1 MRYKFKVRGKLKN
14 LFKKVEDLT
23 KKIRNDRKK
32 IFNDLTKLQNILRQQ
47 KFIRS
52 YCNYNQ
58 YRTILGNNLI
68 SEICKVSSIIDT
80 MSESVYRER
89 VRIARDIGILDKEL
103 NKYVKIYDEASLQNR
118 KDIIKELEEQKS
130 IVVEELNSEVQEEG
144 LLKDIINLHNEKE
157 KLVNNLIIIIRNNA
171 VKKDFNELN
180 KLIKNEKRIINE
192 LNKYMKENEKNL
204 KNERGSINQTE
215 HII

>member
-1 MRYKFKVRGKLKN
+1 MAFKGFGGKIKN
-14 LFKKVEDLT
+14 PFKKVEDLT

-32 IFNDLTKLQNILRQQ
+32 IFNDLIKLQNILRQQ
-47 KFIRS
+47 KFIGS

-103 NKYVKIYDEASLQNR
+103 HNVKIYKEASLQNR

-130 IVVEELNSEVQEEG
+130 IAVEELNSEVQEER
-144 LLKDIINLHNEKE
+144 LLKNIISLHNEKE
-157 KLVNNLIIIIRNNA
+157 KLVNILITIIRNNA
-171 VKKDFNELN
+171 VKKDFNKLN
-180 KLIKNEKRIINE
+180 KLIKNEKKIINE
-192 LNKYMKENEKNL
+192 LNKYMKENEKTL
-204 KNERGSINQTE
+204 KNERGSINETE

>member
-1 MRYKFKVRGKLKN
+1 MAFKGFGGKIKN
-14 LFKKVEDLT
+14 PFKKVEDLT

-32 IFNDLTKLQNILRQQ
+32 IFNDLIKLQNILRQQ
-47 KFIRS
+47 KFIGS

-68 SEICKVSSIIDT
+68 SEICKVSSIINT
-80 MSESVYRER
+80 MSELVYRER

-103 NKYVKIYDEASLQNR
+103 HNVKIYKEASLQNR

-130 IVVEELNSEVQEEG
+130 IAVEELNSEVQEER
-144 LLKDIINLHNEKE
+144 LLKNIISLHNEKE
-157 KLVNNLIIIIRNNA
+157 KLVNILITIIRNKA
-171 VKKDFNELN
+171 VKKDFNKLN
-180 KLIKNEKRIINE
+180 KLIKNEKKIINE
-192 LNKYMKENEKNL
+192 LNKYMKENEKTL
-204 KNERGSINQTE
+204 KNERGSINETE

>member
-1 MRYKFKVRGKLKN
+1 
-14 LFKKVEDLT
+14 
-23 KKIRNDRKK
+23 
-32 IFNDLTKLQNILRQQ
+32 LQNILRQQ
-47 KFIRS
+47 KFIGS
-52 YCNYNQ
+52 YCNYNK

-103 NKYVKIYDEASLQNR
+103 HKYVKIYEEASLQNR

-130 IVVEELNSEVQEEG
+130 IVVEELNSEVQEEKI
-144 LLKDIINLHNEKE
+144 LKNIISLHNEKE
-157 KLVNNLIIIIRNNA
+157 KLVNNLITIIRNNV

-180 KLIKNEKRIINE
+180 KLIKNEKKIINE
-192 LNKYMKENEKNL
+192 LNKYIKENEKTL
-204 KNERGSINQTE
+204 KNERGSINRTE